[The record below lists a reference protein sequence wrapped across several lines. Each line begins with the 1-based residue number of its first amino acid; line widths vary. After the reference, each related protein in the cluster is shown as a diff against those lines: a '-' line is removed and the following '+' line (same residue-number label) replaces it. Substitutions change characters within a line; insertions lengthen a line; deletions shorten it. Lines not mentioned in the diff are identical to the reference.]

1 MPRSMDHRETRM
13 SLQAVS
19 FQQISRILDVTDALG
34 LNREWV
40 EIPLSPESPGAV
52 RRLSNGK
59 LEIVVDADRPFEQ
72 WLGTLEQQ
80 IRLIQAT

>member
-1 MPRSMDHRETRM
+1 VSF
-13 SLQAVS
+13 QAVS

-40 EIPLSPESPGAV
+40 EIPLSPEHPGIV
-52 RRLSNGK
+52 RKLPNGK
-59 LEIVVDADRPFEQ
+59 LEIVVDADQPFDT

-80 IRLIQAT
+80 IRRVQAA